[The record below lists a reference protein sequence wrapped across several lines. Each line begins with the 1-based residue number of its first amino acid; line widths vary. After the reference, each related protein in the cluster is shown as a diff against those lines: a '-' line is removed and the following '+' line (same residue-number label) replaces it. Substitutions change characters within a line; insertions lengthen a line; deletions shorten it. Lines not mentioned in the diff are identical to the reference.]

1 MGHFDLNGLTESS
14 RALNEP
20 ECTRRAL
27 WEGFRNRADE
37 LDGLVYECVSSTRVY
52 CRPTCKV
59 KRPKLENCFFAA
71 SAAEA
76 EALGYR
82 PCLRCHPELAP
93 GTKTA
98 GAERELAWRAM
109 SLIRE
114 FCSEPVTLDTLSH
127 RLRVDAGE
135 VESALRARYGACFGQ
150 LLLTCRLH
158 IAKGLLSGTDASVGQ
173 VAQAAGFADGDS
185 LGVLLEERYRIKPA
199 ALKKGRGKGGPGG
212 QFSVRLAYR
221 EPYGFGILL
230 AFFRARELAGVER
243 IDGESYSRTVRIL
256 GLDGAERLGWVRV
269 ANEVARSNLVMT
281 LSPSL
286 LPVFSQVIAR
296 VRRQFDLDCEPAV
309 VHAALA
315 PLEGVVA
322 GSNALGT
329 RVPGAF
335 DSFEIAVRA
344 VLGQQVSVKAANKL
358 AARIVERFGRRVE
371 TGPVGLERLFPS
383 AEDFLAIDSI
393 EDALGELG
401 VVRTRSRT
409 IRSLAELVV
418 SGELDLGLAAD
429 TGEQMKRLLAVK
441 GIGPW
446 SQNYIAMRAL
456 GYTDAFLETDAGIKR
471 ALPKLSPAE
480 RARAVEGCRPWRAYA
495 NVCLWNSISQ

>member
-1 MGHFDLNGLTESS
+1 MGHLDLSGLTGAS

-20 ECTRRAL
+20 ERTRRAL
-27 WEGFRNRADE
+27 WEDFRDRADE
-37 LDGLVYECVSSTRVY
+37 LDGRVCECVTSTRIY

-59 KRPKLENCFFAA
+59 RRPKPENCFFVA
-71 SAAEA
+71 SAVEA

-82 PCLRCHPELAP
+82 PCLRCRPELAP
-93 GTKTA
+93 GTKAA
-98 GAERELAWRAM
+98 GTERDLAWRAM

-114 FCSEPVTLDTLSH
+114 FCSEPVTLDSVAR
-127 RLRVDAGE
+127 RLCADADE
-135 VESALRARYGACFGQ
+135 VEYALRARYGAGFGQ
-150 LLLTCRLH
+150 ALMTCRLQ
-158 IAKGLLSGTDASVGQ
+158 IAKELLSDTDASVDQ
-173 VAQAAGFADGDS
+173 AAQAAGFADGES
-185 LGVLLEERYRIKPA
+185 LGALLEERYRMKPA
-199 ALKKGRGKGGPGG
+199 ALRKGRTQGRRCERL
-212 QFSVRLAYR
+212 SARLAYR
-221 EPYGFGILL
+221 EPYDFGSLL

-243 IDGESYSRTVRIL
+243 VDGESYSRTVRIV
-256 GLDGAERLGWVRV
+256 GLDGSERLGWARV
-269 ANEVARSNLVMT
+269 VNDAAHSNLIVA
-281 LSPSL
+281 LSSSL
-286 LPVFSQVIAR
+286 LSVLSQVIAR

-309 VHAALA
+309 VHAALV

-322 GSNALGT
+322 GSNVRGT

-335 DSFEIAVRA
+335 DPFEITVRA

-371 TGPVGLERLFPS
+371 TGTAGLERLFPG
-383 AEDFLAIDSI
+383 AEDFLAIGPI

-418 SGELDLGLAAD
+418 SGELDLSPAAD
-429 TGEQMKRLLAVK
+429 VDEQMRRLLAVK

-456 GYTDAFLETDAGIKR
+456 GNTDAFLEADAGIKR
-471 ALPKLSPAE
+471 ALPRLSPAE

-495 NVCLWNSISQ
+495 NVCLWNSISR